1 MRFGKHDLD
10 CSRPLVM
17 GVLNVTPDSFFDG
30 GRCYDDAGH
39 LSIDAVLRRA
49 EQMIAEGADLIDVGG
64 ESTRPGALPVTE
76 AQECERVL
84 PVVEALVERFAAVVS
99 IDTSCAL
106 VMREGAKLG
115 AGLINDVRAL
125 QQEGALAAA
134 ASAGVPVCLMHM
146 QGSPQTMQVDPQYQD
161 PVAQVYQFLLQ
172 RRRACI
178 AAGIAEDQIVV
189 DPGIGFGKVDE
200 HNLALI
206 RRLNE
211 LTVLGPVLL
220 GVSRKS
226 MFGRLLGRDLADR
239 MPGSLAV
246 ALIGRQNGA
255 SILRVH
261 DVAATRDVLTMY
273 ELIGAS

>member
-1 MRFGKHDLD
+1 MRFGQYTLD
-10 CSRPLVM
+10 CSRPLIM

-30 GRCYDDAGH
+30 GRCYEGGT

-49 EQMIAEGADLIDVGG
+49 EQMIEEGADLIDVGG
-64 ESTRPGALPVTE
+64 ESTRPGALPVTAE
-76 AQECERVL
+76 QECERVL
-84 PVVEALVERFAAVVS
+84 PVVAALVERFAAVIS
-99 IDTSCAL
+99 IDTSCAA

-125 QQEGALAAA
+125 QQDGALAAA
-134 ASAGVPVCLMHM
+134 ASAQVPVCLMHM
-146 QGSPQTMQVDPQYQD
+146 QGSPQTMQAHPQYDD
-161 PVAQVYQFLLQ
+161 PVVQVHDFLAQ

-178 AAGIAEDQIVV
+178 AAGIESEQILV
-189 DPGIGFGKVDE
+189 DPGIGFGKIDE

-211 LTVLGPVLL
+211 LTSLGPVLL

-226 MFGRLLGRDLADR
+226 MFGRLLGRKLPDR
-239 MPGSLAV
+239 LPGSLAV
-246 ALIGRQNGA
+246 ALLGCQNGA
-255 SILRVH
+255 SIVRVH

-273 ELIGAS
+273 ELICRN